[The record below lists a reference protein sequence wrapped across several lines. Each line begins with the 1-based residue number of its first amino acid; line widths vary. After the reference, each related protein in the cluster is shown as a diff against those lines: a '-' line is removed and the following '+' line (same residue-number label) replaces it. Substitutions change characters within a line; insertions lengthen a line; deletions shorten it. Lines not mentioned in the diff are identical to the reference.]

1 MFGGVDFS
9 KVTEKIGGNAD
20 FFQSRTA
27 GEEFTRHNG
36 QGGRR
41 KIKVRSSPECARLH
55 FLTDQTKSI
64 FMKKKCYW
72 SDLKRVFSMRRKEE
86 KIIFGYGM

>member
-1 MFGGVDFS
+1 LC
-9 KVTEKIGGNAD
+9 
-20 FFQSRTA
+20 FFV
-27 GEEFTRHNG
+27 GW
-36 QGGRR
+36 
-41 KIKVRSSPECARLH
+41 V
-55 FLTDQTKSI
+55 KSI